1 MGTPLF
7 KRVLLAVEK
16 LEENKDFF
24 SEEEVKKPKVTI
36 LEMAVDCDLP
46 KSAIG
51 KEVLFNGVIN
61 KVVEETDTQKIVLTH
76 ETNLL
81 MLV

>member
-1 MGTPLF
+1 MGIPLF

-24 SEEEVKKPKVTI
+24 SEEETKKPKVTI
-36 LEMAVDCDLP
+36 ISMADDCDLP

-51 KEVLFNGVIN
+51 REVLFNGVIN
-61 KVVEETDTQKIVLTH
+61 EVVEEDDKQKVVLTH

>member
-1 MGTPLF
+1 MSTPLF

-16 LEENKDFF
+16 LEETKDFF
-24 SEEEVKKPKVTI
+24 SEEETKKPKVTI
-36 LEMAVDCDLP
+36 INMADDCDLP

-51 KEVLFNGVIN
+51 REVLFNGVIN
-61 KVVEETDTQKIVLTH
+61 EVVEEDDKQKVVLTH